1 MKKTDTQEG
10 VKNVRTVGTSA
21 DGRFFALV
29 KRELGAE
36 DVRIVHGTGGGS
48 SGPGEDAPN
57 MLRATLPDG
66 RDVIAT
72 FAEAPAESESLRRRL
87 QMLASSFSESAREQ
101 SGSSHVVRSLREELR
116 SLAQRAMAEN
126 AIVLDAQ
133 SPLVWGS
140 ARITLSVSRPEL
152 GPDLRDV
159 STHELARLLPAHD
172 VEDEEEE
179 DVAPPPRSSLPPSFE
194 SESHNDSGPQPE
206 DARTARVLFAV
217 RALPQVQALRSGKAF
232 AHTHK
237 VEEGDTGFVVHSF
250 GGIYMLVLVFS
261 EHFDEL
267 RAERATKEALPR
279 IERLVLSLPP
289 HDPDDSR
296 GNVVSL
302 KRPRRA

>member
-1 MKKTDTQEG
+1 MG
-10 VKNVRTVGTSA
+10 NSV

-36 DVRIVHGTGGGS
+36 DVRILSGAGGS
-48 SGPGEDAPN
+48 SSADDAPN

-72 FAEAPAESESLRRRL
+72 FAEALTDTETLRRRF

-101 SGSSHVVRSLREELR
+101 GGSAQVVRSLREELR

-140 ARITLSVSRPEL
+140 ARLTPSIARPEA

-159 STHELARLLPAHD
+159 SSHELARLLPAHD
-172 VEDEEEE
+172 IDDEDDE
-179 DVAPPPRSSLPPSFE
+179 DGELHGSSPRSSLPPSFE
-194 SESHNDSGPQPE
+194 NTSYNDSGPQPE
-206 DARTARVLFAV
+206 DTRTARVLFAV
-217 RALPQVQALRSGKAF
+217 RALPQVHALRSGKAF

-237 VEEGDTGFVVHSF
+237 VEEGETGFVVHSF
-250 GGIYMLVLVFS
+250 GGIYMLVLVFA

-296 GNVVSL
+296 GNVVAL